1 MRVPYVWT
9 GGNKNGIPDA
19 QEYEI
24 DYEKGNS
31 LSWTGFTWDQ
41 LQENPKGK
49 IYDQENL
56 GYFTSRIPIM
66 DPTGKTE
73 VLSVYTLDTSGDYC

>member
-31 LSWTGFTWDQ
+31 LSWTGFTWD
-41 LQENPKGK
+41 
-49 IYDQENL
+49 
-56 GYFTSRIPIM
+56 
-66 DPTGKTE
+66 
-73 VLSVYTLDTSGDYC
+73 